1 MRMKMRKSVLSTA
14 CVTVQ
19 QQTSSKQGGTS
30 VFSILKCFL
39 LSETMTEV
47 SSTGSPQTTG
57 RPTQCSPQ
65 SVLPYF
71 LAVNTM
77 RLDPPHLLIPSCL
90 LGAKLLHS
98 GTILL
103 HFPPQISLSGR
114 ISAHPQSLSPSFSLK
129 NVLSDWR
136 LTKIW

>member
-1 MRMKMRKSVLSTA
+1 MLSLKGGLVCMRMKMRKSVLSTA

-77 RLDPPHLLIPSCL
+77 RLDPPPSSDTKLPPWCQAFAQWHNPFTFSTTDLTLWENLSSSSKFVSLL
-90 LGAKLLHS
+90 
-98 GTILL
+98 
-103 HFPPQISLSGR
+103 
-114 ISAHPQSLSPSFSLK
+114 FS
-129 NVLSDWR
+129 
-136 LTKIW
+136 